1 MRPND
6 KSRAELIKT
15 LKVYF
20 HSEYGVF
27 LRDSHMITLYSHMF
41 LNLKHSRVVA
51 IYSNEM
57 GAGRRGEKERKGGR
71 ERGMEGEGERERE
84 RLDVA
89 SSGKIIISFIEL
101 TPVIINTLSH

>member
-57 GAGRRGEKERKGGR
+57 GAGEEGR
-71 ERGMEGEGERERE
+71 EREEGREGEGDGRGRGERERGWMLPLLA
-84 RLDVA
+84 R
-89 SSGKIIISFIEL
+89 
-101 TPVIINTLSH
+101 

>member
-6 KSRAELIKT
+6 KSRAELIKI

-51 IYSNEM
+51 IYSYEM

-71 ERGMEGEGERERE
+71 ERGMEGRGGWKGKGRERE
-84 RLDVA
+84 RGWMLPLLA
-89 SSGKIIISFIEL
+89 R
-101 TPVIINTLSH
+101 